1 MTFFEKYYIINFV
14 KDRIQ
19 ILIFNSKLNGDKSLD
34 NVLNKQ
40 ISRLFI
46 TSKRRLTEVSK
57 SLEEQSKEKLI
68 EEIIRLHNYIIALQN
83 QNRQLQEELN
93 NVR

>member
-1 MTFFEKYYIINFV
+1 MAISLSKGQKINL
-14 KDRIQ
+14 
-19 ILIFNSKLNGDKSLD
+19 ILNSRLNGDKSLD

-57 SLEEQSKEKLI
+57 SLEEQDKNELI
-68 EEIIRLHNYIIALQN
+68 QEVLRSWEEIRQLENYIKRLQQ
-83 QNRQLQEELN
+83 QNRELQRELN

>member
-1 MTFFEKYYIINFV
+1 MSLTN
-14 KDRIQ
+14 
-19 ILIFNSKLNGDKSLD
+19 KLSG
-34 NVLNKQ
+34 
-40 ISRLFI
+40 LFI

-57 SLEEQSKEKLI
+57 SLEEQSKKELI
-68 EEIIRLHNYIIALQN
+68 EEIIRLHNYILALQN